1 MKIITN
7 ANGRNNENDS
17 SNDSNSILSPIISQ
31 CSSIHESMFPTY
43 KGSNVFLSILVKR
56 NTYAFTY
63 NSFLLS

>member
-7 ANGRNNENDS
+7 TNGRNNENDS

-43 KGSNVFLSILVKR
+43 KGSNVFLSILVRR
-56 NTYAFTY
+56 NT
-63 NSFLLS
+63 